1 MHPRIAGCSFIY
13 PKKSLEEGIRQA
25 AEFGFRT
32 VDVGVGGAN
41 GHLSPR
47 DAAREPEAR
56 AADVRRAAERHAVRL
71 NECFS
76 LNFGRPINDP
86 DPEARAETQRLFAGL
101 LVFAK
106 EAGFRSVLL
115 LPGPVHAPLGP
126 RRSFDL
132 AVEGLTPLA
141 DAAAVRGMA
150 LHVET
155 DCDSCAA
162 TPEAAEELCVRVPG
176 ISLTLDYSHFIFH
189 GHAQEEV
196 ERLHRYAAHL
206 HVRQASRGR
215 IVEAVE
221 KGTID
226 YGRVLRGLEQ
236 AGYRGLF
243 CVEYLHLP
251 ELDAWGIDAAAETR
265 RMAAELDREIKAL
278 KGARGK

>member
-13 PKKSLEEGIRQA
+13 PNKPLEEGIRQA
-25 AEFGFRT
+25 AELGFRT

-47 DAAREPEAR
+47 AAAQEPEAM
-56 AADVRRAAERHAVRL
+56 ASDARRAAERHGVRL
-71 NECFS
+71 NECFT

-86 DPEARAETQRLFAGL
+86 DPEPRAETRRLFTGFAA
-101 LVFAK
+101 FAK
-106 EAGFRSVLL
+106 EAGCRSILL
-115 LPGPVHAPLGP
+115 LPGPIHAQLGP
-126 RRSFDL
+126 QRSLDL

-141 DAAAVRGMA
+141 DAAASHGVA

-162 TPEAAEELCVRVPG
+162 SPAAAEELCVRVPG

-189 GHAQEEV
+189 GHAQQEV
-196 ERLHRYAAHL
+196 ERLHRYAGHL

-215 IVEAVE
+215 IVDSVE

-243 CVEYLHLP
+243 CVEYLHVP
-251 ELDAWGIDAAAETR
+251 GVDAWGIDVIAETR
-265 RMAAELDREIKAL
+265 RMAAELDRRLSA
-278 KGARGK
+278 